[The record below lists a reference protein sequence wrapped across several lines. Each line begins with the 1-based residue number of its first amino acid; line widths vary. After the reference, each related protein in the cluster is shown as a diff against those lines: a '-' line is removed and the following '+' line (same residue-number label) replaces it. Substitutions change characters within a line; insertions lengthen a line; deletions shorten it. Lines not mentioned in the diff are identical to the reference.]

1 MWGEPTVEVKKAN
14 ELLSNFF
21 VAEKEPTSNVSIKL
35 VIPGGCHFN
44 CPFCF
49 NKLTKET
56 ATNNRENFLR
66 NFPISLKKALD
77 YIGPDRSV
85 SLDVTGNEPT
95 YDPDYF
101 LRVLEK
107 LEEFKPKFNKFVLT
121 TNCKRLDDVRYE
133 VARTFDIINMSVH
146 HYDLKERA
154 NAFGCYRDELNYG
167 DYKHIND
174 FLTTYYIYD
183 RGNPVTITAVA
194 VLYKELTETFVSF
207 INRFSAYAKSNG
219 FTNVR
224 LRSNF
229 CKDDKFFTRYL
240 NDNTFG
246 GTVTEVA
253 GLKSKTIRV
262 NDINVTLLQGVEK
275 LVDHVIGVEAVIDDD
290 GLPYLDYNKKYPLV
304 PKYFNYVYVH
314 NSYNRHNLSS
324 STGPK

>member
-1 MWGEPTVEVKKAN
+1 MWGEPTTEQKQASL
-14 ELLSNFF
+14 LLSNFF
-21 VAEKEPTSNVSIKL
+21 IVEKKPTYNVSIKL
-35 VIPGGCHFN
+35 VIPGGCNYN

-49 NKLTKET
+49 NKLTT
-56 ATNNRENFLR
+56 ATATHNRENFLR
-66 NFPISLKKALD
+66 NFPVSLKKVLD

-101 LRVLEK
+101 LAVLEK
-107 LEEFKPKFNKFVLT
+107 LEEFKPRFNKFVLT
-121 TNCKRLDDVRYE
+121 TNGKRLDNVRYE

-146 HYDLKERA
+146 HYDTTERA
-154 NAFGCYRDELNYG
+154 KAFGCYRDELSYSNYSQ
-167 DYKHIND
+167 INN
-174 FLTTYYIYD
+174 FLTTYNYD
-183 RGNPVTITAVA
+183 KFPMTITAVA

-207 INRFSAYAKSNG
+207 INHFSAYAKSNG

-229 CKDDKFFTRYL
+229 YKDDKFFTRYL

-262 NDINVTLLQGVEK
+262 RDIDVTLLQGVEA
-275 LVDHVIGVEAVIDDD
+275 LTDHVIGVEAVVDDD
-290 GLPYLDYNKKYPLV
+290 GLAYLDYNKKYPIV
-304 PKYFNYVYVH
+304 PQYFNHVYVH
-314 NSYNRHNLSS
+314 NKYNRHNLST
-324 STGPK
+324 TGPK